1 MIWIRQE
8 QLSSLWSTYE
18 HRQECQILGY
28 SGFAIWPYIKQEPN
42 ATKFYFYQRRDN
54 LSRLKQARDALRF
67 DNQNIHQNGGL
78 LGNKA
83 LLRDFEDR
91 KDETDELKQKLSQMR
106 MRYAELTLNL
116 NAVRKK
122 IEESKSR

>member
-1 MIWIRQE
+1 MLTVTVVW
-8 QLSSLWSTYE
+8 
-18 HRQECQILGY
+18 H
-28 SGFAIWPYIKQEPN
+28 FALWPYVMQEPMLQR
-42 ATKFYFYQRRDN
+42 FYFCQRRDN

-91 KDETDELKQKLSQMR
+91 KDETDELKQKLGQLR